1 VAVRTVRSGQDAG
14 RGTGSEEQQV
24 KLELRGITKRF
35 PGVVAN
41 DHVDLTVTAGEV
53 HGLLGE
59 NGAGK
64 STLMNIL
71 YGLYR
76 ADEGEILIDGTRLEL
91 DDPGDAIA
99 AGIGM
104 VHQHFML
111 VPVFT
116 VAENIVLGVEQ
127 VTGLGRL
134 DRARASKEVAE
145 LAERSGL
152 PVDPDAIVEDLP
164 VGLQQ
169 RVEILKALYRD
180 ARLLILDEPTA
191 VLTPQEADDLFDAIR
206 AFTAE
211 GRSVIFISHK
221 LREHREIADRISVLR
236 RGRIVG
242 TADPRTASEQ
252 DLANLMVGRPVEL
265 VVDKPAA
272 TPAEPVLEISG
283 LRVDNAVGT
292 PVVSDIDLTIRRGE
306 IVAIAG
312 VEGNGQTPLVRA
324 VTGLEELAAGTIA
337 VAGRDV
343 GGATRKQVLRDG
355 VGHVPEDR
363 NKEGLVGDFTVA
375 ENLILNLWDAE
386 PYAKRGTL
394 QFAAIKAHAEDL
406 VRSFD
411 IRTPSVSTP
420 AGSLSGGN
428 QQKVVV
434 AREFDRPIDLL
445 VAAQPTRGVDVGSIE
460 YIHAQLVAKRDE
472 GTAVL
477 LVSSELDEVLA
488 LADRVAVMYHGHLV
502 GPFDM
507 PISKEAVGR
516 MMAGAD
522 PADVLD
528 GDAARP
534 APAPDAP
541 APSPNS
547 GTPPAPATS
556 TAEPPASTD
565 GPTPGA
571 PA

>member
-1 VAVRTVRSGQDAG
+1 MH
-14 RGTGSEEQQV
+14 
-24 KLELRGITKRF
+24 LELRGITKRF

-41 DHVDLTVTAGEV
+41 DAVDLVVEPGQV

-76 ADEGEILIDGTRLEL
+76 ADEGEILVDGKTL
-91 DDPGDAIA
+91 DLDGPGDAIA

-116 VAENIVLGVEQ
+116 VAENILLGVEHTRQ
-127 VTGLGRL
+127 LGRL
-134 DRARASKEVAE
+134 DRARASREVRE

-152 PVDPDAIVEDLP
+152 PVDPDAVVEDLP
-164 VGLQQ
+164 VGVQQ

-191 VLTPQEADDLFDAIR
+191 VLTPQEADDLFAAIR
-206 AFTAE
+206 GFTAE

-221 LREHREIADRISVLR
+221 LREHRDIADEISVLR

-265 VVDKPAA
+265 VVDKP
-272 TPAEPVLEISG
+272 PAQPEDVVLDVRNLVVQDLAG
-283 LRVDNAVGT
+283 TTLVDD
-292 PVVSDIDLTIRRGE
+292 VSLEVRRGE

-324 VTGLEELAAGTIA
+324 LTGLETILSGEVT
-337 VAGRDV
+337 VAGEPIAGR
-343 GGATRKQVLRDG
+343 TRKEVLRGG

-363 NKEGLVGDFTVA
+363 GRDGLVADFSVA
-375 ENLILNLWDAE
+375 ENLVLNLWDAE
-386 PYAKRGTL
+386 PFAKHATQ
-394 QFAAIKAHAEDL
+394 QFREIDRHARRL
-406 VRSFD
+406 VEAYD
-411 IRTPSVSTP
+411 VRTPSTSTP
-420 AGSLSGGN
+420 AGTLSGGN
-428 QQKVVV
+428 QQKLVV

-445 VAAQPTRGVDVGSIE
+445 VASQPTRGVDVGSIE
-460 YIHAQLVAKRDE
+460 YIHRELVAKRDK
-472 GTAVL
+472 GTAVV

-488 LADRVAVMYHGHLV
+488 LADRVAVMFHGKLV
-502 GPFDM
+502 GPFPM
-507 PISKEAVGR
+507 PVSKEAVGR

-522 PADVLD
+522 PDEVL
-528 GDAARP
+528 
-534 APAPDAP
+534 
-541 APSPNS
+541 S
-547 GTPPAPATS
+547 G
-556 TAEPPASTD
+556 EPR
-565 GPTPGA
+565 
-571 PA
+571 

>member
-1 VAVRTVRSGQDAG
+1 MD
-14 RGTGSEEQQV
+14 
-24 KLELRGITKRF
+24 LELRGITKRF

-41 DHVDLTVTAGEV
+41 DSVDLNVTSGEV

-71 YGLYR
+71 YGLYT
-76 ADEGEILIDGTRLEL
+76 ADEGEIIVDGTPLQL
-91 DDPGDAIA
+91 NDPGDAID

-116 VAENIVLGVEQ
+116 VAENIVLGVEH
-127 VTGLGRL
+127 TRGLGRL
-134 DRARASKEVAE
+134 DRARASREVAE

-152 PVDPDAIVEDLP
+152 PVDPDALVEDLP
-164 VGLQQ
+164 VGVQQ

-191 VLTPQEADDLFDAIR
+191 VLTPQETDDLFEAIR

-211 GRSVIFISHK
+211 DRSVIFISHK
-221 LREHREIADRISVLR
+221 LREHRAIADRVSILR

-242 TADPRTASEQ
+242 TADPREASEQ

-265 VVDKPAA
+265 TVTKPAA
-272 TPAEPVLEISG
+272 QPTDHVLEVQG
-283 LRVDNAVGT
+283 LRVEDAVGT
-292 PVVSDIDLTIRRGE
+292 PVVRDVDLEIRRGE
-306 IVAIAG
+306 IVAVAG
-312 VEGNGQTPLVRA
+312 VEGNGQTPLVA
-324 VTGLEELAAGTIA
+324 ALTGLREIAAGSVTIA
-337 VAGRDV
+337 GRPVA
-343 GGATRKQVLRDG
+343 GATRKQILRDG
-355 VGHVPEDR
+355 TGHVPEDR
-363 NKEGLVGDFTVA
+363 TKDGLVGDFSVA
-375 ENLILNLWDAE
+375 ENLVLNLWDAE
-386 PYAKRGTL
+386 PYARRGTL
-394 QFAAIKAHAEDL
+394 QFAAINDHAKEL
-406 VRSFD
+406 VGAYD
-411 IRTPSVSTP
+411 IRTPSVSTT

-445 VAAQPTRGVDVGSIE
+445 VASQPTRGVDVGSIE
-460 YIHAQLVAKRDE
+460 YIHAQLVAKRDD

-488 LADRVAVMYHGHLV
+488 LADRVAVMYHGRLV

-507 PISKEAVGR
+507 PVSKEAVGR

-522 PADVLD
+522 PAEVL
-528 GDAARP
+528 G
-534 APAPDAP
+534 
-541 APSPNS
+541 
-547 GTPPAPATS
+547 APATS
-556 TAEPPASTD
+556 ATPAD
-565 GPTPGA
+565 DPPTPHDD
-571 PA
+571 PARTDSTGPGGPA

>member
-1 VAVRTVRSGQDAG
+1 MR
-14 RGTGSEEQQV
+14 
-24 KLELRGITKRF
+24 LELKGITKRF

-41 DHVDLTVTAGEV
+41 DRVDLVVESGEV

-71 YGLYR
+71 YGLYG
-76 ADEGEILIDGTRLEL
+76 ADEGEILVDGQRLEL
-91 DDPGDAIA
+91 EDPGDAID

-116 VAENIVLGVEQ
+116 VAENIVLGVEHTQ
-127 VTGLGRL
+127 RLGKL
-134 DRARASKEVAE
+134 DRERASAEVAA

-152 PVDPDAIVEDLP
+152 PVDPDAKVEDLP
-164 VGLQQ
+164 VGIQQ

-191 VLTPQEADDLFDAIR
+191 VLTPQEADDLFEAIR
-206 AFTAE
+206 AFTDE

-221 LREHREIADRISVLR
+221 LREHRAIADRISVLR

-242 TADPRTASEQ
+242 TADPRTTSEQ
-252 DLANLMVGRPVEL
+252 ELANLMVGRPVEL
-265 VVDKPAA
+265 SVQRPPA
-272 TPAEPVLEISG
+272 TPGPAVLQVRG
-283 LRVDNAVGT
+283 LRVEDALGA
-292 PVVSDIDLTIRRGE
+292 PVVEDVDLTINAAE
-306 IVAIAG
+306 IVAVAG

-324 VTGLEELAAGTIA
+324 VTGLQAIADGEVTIA
-337 VAGRDV
+337 GRPV
-343 GGATRKQVLRDG
+343 NGATRKEVLRDG
-355 VGHVPEDR
+355 TGHVPEDR
-363 NKEGLVGDFTVA
+363 SSDGLVADFSVA

-386 PYAKRGTL
+386 PFARKGTL
-394 QFAAIKAHAEDL
+394 QFAAINDHAREL
-406 VRSFD
+406 VSAYD
-411 IRTPSVSTP
+411 IRTPSVATT

-445 VAAQPTRGVDVGSIE
+445 VASQPTRGVDVGSIE
-460 YIHAQLVAKRDE
+460 YIHTQLVAKRDE

-488 LADRVAVMYHGHLV
+488 LADRVAVMFHGRLV
-502 GPFDM
+502 GPFDT

-522 PADVLD
+522 PEEVL
-528 GDAARP
+528 GT
-534 APAPDAP
+534 APGGQP
-541 APSPNS
+541 
-547 GTPPAPATS
+547 
-556 TAEPPASTD
+556 
-565 GPTPGA
+565 
-571 PA
+571 

>member
-1 VAVRTVRSGQDAG
+1 VR
-14 RGTGSEEQQV
+14 
-24 KLELRGITKRF
+24 LELKGITKRF

-41 DHVDLTVTAGEV
+41 DSVDLVVESGEV

-71 YGLYR
+71 YGLYT
-76 ADEGEILIDGTRLEL
+76 ADEGEITVDGQPLAL
-91 DDPGDAIA
+91 SGPGDAIA

-127 VTGLGRL
+127 TRGVGRL
-134 DRARASKEVAE
+134 DRASASKSVAE
-145 LAERSGL
+145 LADRSGL
-152 PVDPDAIVEDLP
+152 PVDPDALVEDLP
-164 VGLQQ
+164 VGVQQ

-191 VLTPQEADDLFDAIR
+191 VLTPQEADDLFEAIR
-206 AFTAE
+206 GFTAE
-211 GRSVIFISHK
+211 GRSVVFISHK

-236 RGRIVG
+236 RGKIVG

-265 VVDKPAA
+265 TVDKPTAQ
-272 TPAEPVLEISG
+272 PGDPVL
-283 LRVDNAVGT
+283 RVADVTVENLDGKT
-292 PVVSDIDLTIRRGE
+292 VVDDVSFDVRRGE

-312 VEGNGQTPLVRA
+312 VEGNGQTPLVEA
-324 VTGLEELAAGTIA
+324 LTGLAPVFQGEIDVAGIP
-337 VAGRDV
+337 VAGRS
-343 GGATRKQVLRDG
+343 RKEVIRAG

-363 NKEGLVGDFTVA
+363 NRDGLVGDFSVA
-375 ENLILNLWDAE
+375 QNLILNLWDVE
-386 PYAKRGTL
+386 PFAKRGTL
-394 QFAAIKAHAEDL
+394 QFGAIEEHAIKVVADY
-406 VRSFD
+406 D
-411 IRTPSVSTP
+411 IRTPSVATP

-445 VAAQPTRGVDVGSIE
+445 VASQPTRGVDVGSIE
-460 YIHAQLVAKRDE
+460 YIHKQLVAKRDE
-472 GTAVL
+472 GTAVV

-488 LADRVAVMYHGHLV
+488 LADRVAVMFHGRLA

-507 PISKEAVGR
+507 PVSKEAIGR

-522 PADVLD
+522 PEDVL
-528 GDAARP
+528 GAAGARP
-534 APAPDAP
+534 
-541 APSPNS
+541 
-547 GTPPAPATS
+547 
-556 TAEPPASTD
+556 
-565 GPTPGA
+565 
-571 PA
+571 

>member
-1 VAVRTVRSGQDAG
+1 MR
-14 RGTGSEEQQV
+14 
-24 KLELRGITKRF
+24 LELEGITKRF

-41 DHVDLTVTAGEV
+41 DHVDLTVEEGEV

-71 YGLYR
+71 YGLYT
-76 ADEGEILIDGTRLEL
+76 ADEGEIRIDGEPIEF

-127 VTGLGRL
+127 LTGLRRL
-134 DRARASKEVAE
+134 DRARAAREVRD
-145 LAERSGL
+145 LAQRSGL
-152 PVDPDAIVEDLP
+152 PVDPDALTENLP
-164 VGLQQ
+164 VGVQQ

-191 VLTPQEADDLFDAIR
+191 VLTPQEIDDLFEAIK
-206 AFTAE
+206 AFREE
-211 GRSVIFISHK
+211 GRSIVFISHK
-221 LREHREIADRISVLR
+221 LREHKAIADRVSVLR

-242 TADPRTASEQ
+242 TADPREATEQ
-252 DLANLMVGRPVEL
+252 ELANLMVGRPVEL
-265 VVDKPAA
+265 VVDKPTA
-272 TPAEPVLEISG
+272 TPADPVLEVNDLSV
-283 LRVDNAVGT
+283 LDTTGT
-292 PVVSDIDLTIRRGE
+292 PVVQDVDLEVRRGE
-306 IVAIAG
+306 IVAVAG

-324 VTGLEELAAGTIA
+324 LTGLEPITGGSVTIGGEP
-337 VAGRDV
+337 VAGR
-343 GGATRKQVLRDG
+343 TRKQVLRGG

-363 NKEGLVGDFTVA
+363 GRDGLVGEFSIA
-375 ENLILNLWDAE
+375 ENLVLNMWDAE
-386 PYAKRGTL
+386 PFARRGTL
-394 QFAAIKAHAEDL
+394 QFVTIAQHAERL
-406 VRSFD
+406 VSSFD
-411 IRTPSVSTP
+411 IRTPSIATP
-420 AGSLSGGN
+420 ASSLSGGN

-445 VAAQPTRGVDVGSIE
+445 VASQPTRGIDVGSIE
-460 YIHAQLVAKRDE
+460 YIHKQLVAKRDE

-488 LADRVAVMYHGHLV
+488 LADRVAVMFQGRLV

-507 PISKEAVGR
+507 PVSKDAVGL

-522 PADVLD
+522 PSEAL
-528 GDAARP
+528 GESA
-534 APAPDAP
+534 
-541 APSPNS
+541 
-547 GTPPAPATS
+547 
-556 TAEPPASTD
+556 
-565 GPTPGA
+565 
-571 PA
+571 

>member
-1 VAVRTVRSGQDAG
+1 VAVRTVRTTRDAG
-14 RGTGSEEQQV
+14 DAAGSEEHQV
-24 KLELRGITKRF
+24 QLELRGITKRF
-35 PGVVAN
+35 PGVIAN
-41 DHVDLTVTAGEV
+41 DHVDLVVKAGEV

-64 STLMNIL
+64 STLMNVL

-76 ADEGEILIDGTRLEL
+76 ADEGEILIDGTPLHL

-116 VAENIVLGVEQ
+116 VAENIVLGVEHVRQ
-127 VTGLGRL
+127 LGRL
-134 DRARASKEVAE
+134 DRARASREVAE

-152 PVDPDAIVEDLP
+152 PVEPDAIVEDLP
-164 VGLQQ
+164 IGLQQ

-191 VLTPQEADDLFDAIR
+191 VLTPQEADDLFDAMR

-236 RGRIVG
+236 RGKIVG

-272 TPAEPVLEISG
+272 RPQEPVLSVQG
-283 LRVDNAVGT
+283 LRVDNAIGT
-292 PVVSDIDLTIRRGE
+292 PVVHDLDLEIRRGE
-306 IVAIAG
+306 IVAVAG

-324 VTGLEELAAGTIA
+324 VTGLEDIA
-337 VAGRDV
+337 DGRITVAGRDV

-363 NKEGLVGDFTVA
+363 NKEGLVADFTVA
-375 ENLILNLWDAE
+375 ENLVLNLWDAE

-394 QFAAIKAHAEDL
+394 QFAAINAHAQDL
-406 VRSFD
+406 VGAFD
-411 IRTPSVSTP
+411 IRTPSVTTP
-420 AGSLSGGN
+420 AGTLSGGN

-460 YIHAQLVAKRDE
+460 YIHAQLVAKRDA

-488 LADRVAVMYHGHLV
+488 LADRVAVMYHGRLV

-522 PADVLD
+522 PADVLGPATEASPGAPPD
-528 GDAARP
+528 PSADAAVDP
-534 APAPDAP
+534 SNDA
-541 APSPNS
+541 
-547 GTPPAPATS
+547 
-556 TAEPPASTD
+556 
-565 GPTPGA
+565 TPGA
-571 PA
+571 SA

>member
-1 VAVRTVRSGQDAG
+1 MR
-14 RGTGSEEQQV
+14 
-24 KLELRGITKRF
+24 LELQAITKRF

-41 DHVDLTVTAGEV
+41 DAVDLVVESGEV

-71 YGLYR
+71 YGLYG
-76 ADEGEILIDGTRLEL
+76 ADEGQILVDGQRLEL
-91 DDPGDAIA
+91 DDPGDAID

-116 VAENIVLGVEQ
+116 VAENIVLGVEH
-127 VTGLGRL
+127 TRRLGKL
-134 DRARASKEVAE
+134 DRARASTEVAA

-152 PVDPDAIVEDLP
+152 PVDPDALVEDLP
-164 VGLQQ
+164 VGIQQ

-221 LREHREIADRISVLR
+221 LREHRAIADRISVLR

-242 TADPRTASEQ
+242 TADPRTTSEQ
-252 DLANLMVGRPVEL
+252 ELANLMVGRPVEL
-265 VVDKPAA
+265 SVSKPAA
-272 TPAEPVLEISG
+272 TAGDAVLAVAG
-283 LRVDNAVGT
+283 LGVENALGGRVVEDV
-292 PVVSDIDLTIRRGE
+292 DLTIHAGE
-306 IVAIAG
+306 IVAVAG
-312 VEGNGQTPLVRA
+312 VEGNGQSPLVRA
-324 VTGLEELAAGTIA
+324 ITGLQDIAEGTVHI
-337 VAGRDV
+337 AGRAV
-343 GGATRKQVLRDG
+343 KGATRKQVLRDG
-355 VGHVPEDR
+355 TGHVPEDR
-363 NKEGLVGDFTVA
+363 GSEGLVADFSVA
-375 ENLILNLWDAE
+375 ENLVLNLWDAE
-386 PYAKRGTL
+386 PFARRGTL
-394 QFAAIKAHAEDL
+394 QFAAINAHAREL
-406 VRSFD
+406 VDAYD
-411 IRTPSVSTP
+411 IRTPSIATT

-428 QQKVVV
+428 QQKLVV

-445 VAAQPTRGVDVGSIE
+445 VASQPTRGVDVGSIE
-460 YIHAQLVAKRDE
+460 YIHTQLVAKRDE

-488 LADRVAVMYHGHLV
+488 LADRVAVMFHGRLV
-502 GPFDM
+502 GPFDT

-522 PADVLD
+522 PAEVL
-528 GDAARP
+528 
-534 APAPDAP
+534 
-541 APSPNS
+541 
-547 GTPPAPATS
+547 GTPPGGDT
-556 TAEPPASTD
+556 
-565 GPTPGA
+565 
-571 PA
+571 